1 MAQRGK
7 PNPHGSGDLVAK
19 PLKCRKSKVD
29 AQVLVFTILGSNSPE
44 MLTEN
49 LPQYKKSSFIYVKL
63 ALRQALT
70 QL

>member
-1 MAQRGK
+1 
-7 PNPHGSGDLVAK
+7 
-19 PLKCRKSKVD
+19 VD

-49 LPQYKKSSFIYVKL
+49 LPQYKKSSYIYVKL